1 MIASFF
7 ARFRHHPMMAG
18 LAIAFGALAAGRC
31 HAATNLEIFVPRGG
45 IADFRMSGASGQP
58 WKLVTADTDETKTM
72 NFTSAFLGQLWVNF
86 TAGDSSPAADS
97 GGLITQP
104 PHSVDGLDW
113 AAAMAVYNPAG
124 QMEFYFQMRSAG
136 SSAVIDSAG
145 SLLAVEASFKGL
157 WSSPGDY
164 FEFPLGHAMIS
175 QTTAPGSGPGSFVS
189 SAMPEPTGGVLLCLG
204 ATIAAGALRLTARRR
219 VS

>member
-1 MIASFF
+1 
-7 ARFRHHPMMAG
+7 
-18 LAIAFGALAAGRC
+18 
-31 HAATNLEIFVPRGG
+31 
-45 IADFRMSGASGQP
+45 MSGASGQP
-58 WKLVTADTDETKTM
+58 WKLVTADTDETKTL
-72 NFTSAFLGQLWVNF
+72 NFTSAFFGQLSVDF
-86 TAGDSSPAADS
+86 LTGDSSPAADS

-113 AAAMAVYNPAG
+113 AAALAVYNPAG
-124 QMEFYFQMRSAG
+124 QMEFYFQMRSTG

-164 FEFPLGHAMIS
+164 FSFPLGHAGIS
-175 QTTAPGSGPGSFVS
+175 QTTTPGTGPGSFVS
-189 SAMPEPTGGVLLCLG
+189 FVIPEPAGGLLLCLG
-204 ATIAAGALRLTARRR
+204 ATIAAGARRLTARRR